1 MSPLPF
7 PRDMAGGDAAVPR
20 GEQSFGVLGLLPG
33 GCCSLRNPFCRTGS
47 WCVLRCPKSWFLG
60 VLLMGDSS
68 PSVPSVIWQHLLK
81 QDLSLSL
88 GLCLE
93 KGCLTPWGAVTSVL
107 GTPMRVQVFLGCSRA
122 GTGLESHAGSPS
134 AGQRRS
140 VNAPRRCPIRS
151 MPFARSSAA
160 GRGWRWPVKLICL
173 HRVWTALRAL
183 GWALGSQR
191 GQLWIF
197 APTKGREKRC
207 RETWVRGTRLC
218 CGF

>member
-1 MSPLPF
+1 MCAQVSQEL
-7 PRDMAGGDAAVPR
+7 VPR
-20 GEQSFGVLGLLPG
+20 GAADGGQQSLCALCDLAASSEAGSVLVSWTVPGEGLLDPM
-33 GCCSLRNPFCRTGS
+33 GCCDFCPWYPHEST
-47 WCVLRCPKSWFLG
+47 
-60 VLLMGDSS
+60 
-68 PSVPSVIWQHLLK
+68 SVPW
-81 QDLSLSL
+81 
-88 GLCLE
+88 
-93 KGCLTPWGAVTSVL
+93 
-107 GTPMRVQVFLGCSRA
+107 VQQGGNWAGKPRRIPQRRA
-122 GTGLESHAGSPS
+122 
-134 AGQRRS
+134 AGQRGS

-173 HRVWTALRAL
+173 HRVWTALQAL